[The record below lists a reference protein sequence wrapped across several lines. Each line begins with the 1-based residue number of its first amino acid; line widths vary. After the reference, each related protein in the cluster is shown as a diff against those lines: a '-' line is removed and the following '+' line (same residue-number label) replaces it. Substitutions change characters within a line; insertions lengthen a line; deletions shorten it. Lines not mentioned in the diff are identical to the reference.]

1 MNKQKQKCFVL
12 VFLIFYLL
20 QISFAISLP
29 SGNAEY
35 DKDAFS
41 SAQKAIKQKA
51 EDVAKQVE
59 IYIKSNPELTV
70 LDLQNDSYFQN
81 IAVQP
86 VGKIGYTALT
96 DYNTLICK
104 FHKNPAIIN
113 LQLKTL
119 AEKLPGFW
127 SIMSKTKGGYEA
139 EGTYDWEEADGTIKQ
154 KYMYIALVN
163 AKTADGVGLSVAAT
177 TYLDEYE
184 ETASELI

>member
-86 VGKIGYTALT
+86 VGKTGYTAL
-96 DYNTLICK
+96 
-104 FHKNPAIIN
+104 
-113 LQLKTL
+113 
-119 AEKLPGFW
+119 
-127 SIMSKTKGGYEA
+127 
-139 EGTYDWEEADGTIKQ
+139 
-154 KYMYIALVN
+154 
-163 AKTADGVGLSVAAT
+163 
-177 TYLDEYE
+177 
-184 ETASELI
+184 